1 MSVRLRAEFT
11 GECQVCDGM
20 GLILSWFR
28 GPREPVDLLDVSV
41 ETQVSSHLNGWR
53 LGEGV

>member
-41 ETQVSSHLNGWR
+41 ETQVSSHLGER